1 MKGFNQKM
9 SMSIPMLQDIPG
21 MYKDI
26 IVRLFI
32 IEKKYGEW
40 PLATDRKIDFK
51 NCVIS
56 QSEISHRNKVMND
69 ISSHWMNHR
78 SILSEKS
85 ISLKKKK
92 KILCYHIHNVKKN
105 QMK

>member
-1 MKGFNQKM
+1 M

-56 QSEISHRNKVMND
+56 QSEISHRNKVMNYV

-78 SILSEKS
+78 SISSEKS

-92 KILCYHIHNVKKN
+92 TYCVTIYTTLKRIK
-105 QMK
+105 